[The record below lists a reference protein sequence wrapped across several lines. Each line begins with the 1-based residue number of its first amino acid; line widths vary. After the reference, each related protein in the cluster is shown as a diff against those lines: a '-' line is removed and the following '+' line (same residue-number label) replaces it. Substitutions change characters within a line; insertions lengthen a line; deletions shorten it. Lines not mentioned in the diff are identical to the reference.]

1 MYADGW
7 SPADALALVGGNRN
21 NNDGL
26 FGGEGIVG
34 LIALIIISG
43 MFGFGGFGGFGG
55 GMNGM
60 WPWLLMSGGF
70 NGFGYG
76 GGNAA
81 VQGALTRGD
90 LCNEFSFNDLQNGV
104 RNVSDAV
111 NTGFANLNSTI
122 CHQQYDTAMLVNGIN
137 NNLTNGFHSVD
148 NSICTLGYQNAQL
161 INGVQRQISDCC
173 CENRTGQMQLGNSME
188 RGFCDV
194 NYAQATNTNAIIQNA
209 HNDTDRI
216 LARIDA
222 FERNQDKEKI
232 AQQAAEIQA
241 YKQNAAFGAM
251 IDASRAEILL
261 RTGAECPRAA
271 YIVQPPQPVSFN
283 TNCSGQAVFGN
294 SCNSGCGNG
303 CGCGGY

>member
-1 MYADGW
+1 MYSSENGW
-7 SPADALALVGGNRN
+7 GPGDVLALVGGNRN
-21 NNDGL
+21 NGNDGL

-60 WPWLLMSGGF
+60 FPWLLMSGGF
-70 NGFGYG
+70 NGFG
-76 GGNAA
+76 GNSGVVTRADMCSEFNFNGLESSVRG
-81 VQGALTRGD
+81 VQQG
-90 LCNEFSFNDLQNGV
+90 LCDGFY
-104 RNVSDAV
+104 AV
-111 NTGFANLNSTI
+111 NTSL
-122 CHQQYDTAMLVNGIN
+122 L
-137 NNLTNGFHSVD
+137 NGFHGVD
-148 NSICTLGYQNAQL
+148 NAVCNLGYQTQQGFNATQVAMMQGQNAIQTQL
-161 INGVQRQISDCC
+161 ANCC

-241 YKQNAAFGAM
+241 YKQNATFGAM
-251 IDASRAEILL
+251 LDASRAEILR
-261 RTGAECPRAA
+261 RTGSECPTAA
-271 YIVQPPQPVSFN
+271 YLVQPPQSISFA
-283 TNCSGQAVFGN
+283 TNCNGQAVFGN
-294 SCNSGCGNG
+294 NGGCGNG
-303 CGCGGY
+303 CGNCCGSY